1 MLIYLND
8 RIKIFNFIKFN
19 KKVFMYFYCFYLSK
33 KLFSDTENIMIIKN
47 QNLFERIVTL
57 KKNMNY
63 LNNIRFL

>member
-1 MLIYLND
+1 MYKSKFPILSNLAKKYLC
-8 RIKIFNFIKFN
+8 ISATST
-19 KKVFMYFYCFYLSK
+19 LSE
-33 KLFSDTENIMIIKN
+33 KLFSDTGNTMTVKRTSLN